1 MSSALAGRV
10 ALVTGASRGIGRA
23 IAGTLAQQGAKVVIN
38 CLRSVAEAEESAIKI
53 RAEGGTAQVLPF
65 DVTDAAQVRA
75 AVSDIVDQHGR
86 LDILVNNA
94 GLSVNAL
101 LPRLREED
109 WARVLATNLTG
120 TFNCAKA
127 AVRPMLRAR
136 YGRIVNVTS
145 VVAEMGNAGQAA
157 YGAAK
162 AGVGGMTRSLAR
174 EISGRGVTV
183 NGVAPGLIETEMTA
197 DLPEALREEYLR
209 LIPVGRMGTRGE
221 VAALVAFLCGSEAGY
236 ITGQVIGINGG
247 LYM

>member
-1 MSSALAGRV
+1 VSTLAGRV

-23 IAGTLAQQGAKVVIN
+23 IATTLAEQGANVVIG
-38 CLRSVAEAEESAIKI
+38 CLTNVALADEAVSQI

-75 AVSDIVDQHGR
+75 AVSEIVDEHGR

-94 GLSVNAL
+94 GLSVDVL
-101 LPRLREED
+101 LARLKEAD
-109 WARVLATNLTG
+109 WATVLATNLTG
-120 TFNCAKA
+120 VFHCTKA
-127 AVRPMLRAR
+127 VLRPMLRAR

-145 VVAEMGNAGQAA
+145 IVAEMGNAGQAA

-183 NGVAPGLIETEMTA
+183 NGVAPGFIETEMTA
-197 DLPEALREEYLR
+197 GLPEAVREEYLR
-209 LIPVGRMGTRGE
+209 LIPVGRMGTPGE
-221 VAALVAFLCGSEAGY
+221 VAALVAFLCSPAAGY
-236 ITGQVIGINGG
+236 ITGQTIGINGG

>member
-1 MSSALAGRV
+1 MSTLAGRV

-23 IAGTLAQQGAKVVIN
+23 IATTLAEQGANVLIG
-38 CLRSVAEAEESAIKI
+38 CLRNVALADEAVSQI

-65 DVTDAAQVRA
+65 DVTDAVQVRA
-75 AVSDIVDQHGR
+75 AVSEIVDQHGR

-94 GLSVNAL
+94 GLSVDVL
-101 LPRLREED
+101 LARLKEAD
-109 WARVLATNLTG
+109 WATILATNLTG
-120 TFNCAKA
+120 VFYCTKA
-127 AVRPMLRAR
+127 VLRPMLRAR

-145 VVAEMGNAGQAA
+145 IVAEMGNAGQAA

-183 NGVAPGLIETEMTA
+183 NGVAPGFIETEMTA
-197 DLPEALREEYLR
+197 DLPEAVREQYLR
-209 LIPVGRMGTRGE
+209 LIPVGRMGTPGE
-221 VAALVAFLCGSEAGY
+221 VAALVAFLCGPAAGY
-236 ITGQVIGINGG
+236 ITGQTIGINGG